1 MEAGTDGL
9 GGGGNTPGT
18 NRSLPDD
25 LDRNEDIESQLG
37 GQLGSEGLEKSQDE
51 WSVQEPTPANDIDDC
66 QLHEHD
72 NLHAGEN
79 FSRSLFEA
87 RWTSSRLTS
96 LSLPWETGVMSQIFG
111 LQPVQQIPRVEPLL
125 NAEALAT
132 MSSPG
137 PSAVVT
143 EPAGQTLDKPL
154 YEIAVKCHR
163 GFYAS
168 TTDKWDKAM
177 RKWLC
182 ILYQNLDASDV
193 GLQIAATD
201 TEQEAISWLSKVFG
215 GKSENTVHKRANC
228 MKRFIAWVVKE
239 DSSRVAIPFDSKVV
253 TDYMWCLNTMGK
265 YGSII
270 EFVETLAF
278 CFHVVGIRTNFEI
291 DSNVVLKGLLRSAR
305 VSRKETKQSRPLT
318 VKEVHALEDALI
330 MKRGNKVDLFGIGV
344 FLFRIYARA
353 RVSDIRNIHSLEV
366 DITNGHG
373 YIEAKT
379 FDHKSKRLLG
389 SLGLSLLL
397 IAPINGVHRQSWGLS
412 FIEAGKDVGIDLT
425 RGIKGPLLPAVGPG
439 GEWLSRAVTSDETTT
454 WLNLLITRVLG
465 EKCSDGLTSHGLKAT
480 CLSWMAKAGYDD
492 NARLILGHHS
502 LSGKRSLEA
511 YSRDMQSAPLRHL
524 DSCIKSVRDGHFLPD
539 MTRSGQFANV
549 GEPAAVASTMTSFGR
564 DALRIF
570 SSGMKEAEHH
580 SKNHDVIS
588 VASSLDQAV
597 DLVKEDVPEDIP
609 NLFEEKQDLA
619 VESSDESDSS
629 YESSSESDT
638 AIETLA
644 HEHGISSLS
653 DPNVWKEGCTVF
665 QNSKTKMLH
674 LQAVGSSSK
683 TLVCG
688 RVLNDCMKDVTGKF
702 IVSNG
707 SRCKQC
713 EAGRPIRDQGAMAS
727 FLDLRL
733 KQRRTDA

>member
-1 MEAGTDGL
+1 
-9 GGGGNTPGT
+9 
-18 NRSLPDD
+18 
-25 LDRNEDIESQLG
+25 
-37 GQLGSEGLEKSQDE
+37 
-51 WSVQEPTPANDIDDC
+51 
-66 QLHEHD
+66 
-72 NLHAGEN
+72 
-79 FSRSLFEA
+79 
-87 RWTSSRLTS
+87 
-96 LSLPWETGVMSQIFG
+96 MSQNFG

-137 PSAVVT
+137 SSAVVT
-143 EPAGQTLDKPL
+143 EPAGQTLGKPL

-182 ILYQNLDASDV
+182 ILYQNLNASDV

-228 MKRFIAWVVKE
+228 MKRFIARVVKE
-239 DSSRVAIPFDSKVV
+239 DSSRVAIPFVSKVV
-253 TDYMWCLNTMGK
+253 TDYMWRLNTLEN

-344 FLFRIYARA
+344 FLFQTFARA

-389 SLGLSLLL
+389 SLGVSLLL

-480 CLSWMAKAGYDD
+480 CLSWMAKSGYDD
-492 NARLILGHHS
+492 NTRLILGHHS

-549 GEPAAVASTMTSFGR
+549 GEQVAGASTMTPYR
-564 DALRIF
+564 REALTIF
-570 SSGMKEAEHH
+570 SSGVKEGEHH
-580 SKNHDVIS
+580 PKNHDVIS
-588 VASSLDQAV
+588 VASSLDHTF
-597 DLVKEDVPEDIP
+597 DLVKED
-609 NLFEEKQDLA
+609 EEKQDLA

-665 QNSKTKMLH
+665 RIRKPRCCIFRRSEAQ
-674 LQAVGSSSK
+674 SK

-688 RVLNDCMKDVTGKF
+688 RVLNDCMKDVTSKF
-702 IVSNG
+702 IVSKGN
-707 SRCKQC
+707 RCKQC
-713 EAGRPIRDQGAMAS
+713 EAGRPIRDQGAMAT